1 MVLAV
6 AAGLFCH
13 GREIAFPNPGQTRE
27 ISSSLT
33 GSGIR
38 IAARD
43 NTCSFIGHDSRNAGL
58 LALAS
63 QRHSF
68 PTRAHPFALE
78 LEKRRL
84 SLSAVAALEIK
95 PESHWP
101 KTATGAWRLPL
112 LYFFLST
119 AGLIGLPA

>member
-6 AAGLFCH
+6 AAGLFCP
-13 GREIAFPNPGQTRE
+13 GREIASPSIGQTCE

-33 GSGIR
+33 GPGIG

-43 NTCSFIGHDSRNAGL
+43 NTCSFIAHDGCNAGL

-68 PTRAHPFALE
+68 PTGAHPFALE

-112 LYFFLST
+112 LYFFLS
-119 AGLIGLPA
+119 AADLIRLPA

>member
-6 AAGLFCH
+6 AGGLFCP
-13 GREIAFPNPGQTRE
+13 GREIASPSIGQTCE

-33 GSGIR
+33 GPGIG

-43 NTCSFIGHDSRNAGL
+43 NTCSFIGHDGCNAGL

-68 PTRAHPFALE
+68 PTGAHPFALE

-95 PESHWP
+95 PENHWP

-112 LYFFLST
+112 LYFFLS
-119 AGLIGLPA
+119 AADLIRLPA

>member
-1 MVLAV
+1 M
-6 AAGLFCH
+6 AAELFCP
-13 GREIAFPNPGQTRE
+13 GREIAFPSIGQTRE

-33 GSGIR
+33 GPGIG

-43 NTCSFIGHDSRNAGL
+43 NPCSFIGHDSGNAGR

-68 PTRAHPFALE
+68 PTGAYPFALE
-78 LEKRRL
+78 LEKRGL
-84 SLSAVAALEIK
+84 SLSAVAALQIK

-119 AGLIGLPA
+119 AGLVGLPA